1 MTISDALH
9 TAETQLRKNLRL
21 GPKEHHRPRWEA
33 EILLAEL
40 LEKDRAWIVAHGRDV
55 IPAKKHQTFRSWIT
69 RRKKHEPLAYIL
81 GDQEFYG
88 RDFIVTP
95 DTLIPRSETEMLVE
109 MAGRTPPSPSSC
121 LPAGTVA
128 RRGIGRD
135 TVIWD
140 IGTGS
145 GALAVTLAVEHP
157 DATVIASDIS
167 SKALAIAKRNAK
179 KYGVAK
185 RITFFNGS
193 LISVAVIRYLKNR
206 KGAGASLAPL
216 QQKTLII
223 TANLPYL
230 PEKDKQKLMPDVVK
244 FEPSSALFSG
254 ADGLDLIRAFMT
266 HLAIAQHEWK
276 FDHIQAL
283 FEFDPSQTKKLLK
296 LSKQLFP
303 DATITVYKDFAKR
316 DRVLEIL
323 I

>member
-1 MTISDALH
+1 MTINNVLQR
-9 TAETQLRKNLRL
+9 AEIQLRDNLKL
-21 GPKEHHRPRWEA
+21 SPKEHHRPRWEA

-40 LEKDRAWIVAHGRDV
+40 HQKDRAWILAHGTDS
-55 IPAKKHQTFRSWIT
+55 ISAKAHRTFRAWIT

-88 RDFIVTP
+88 RSFKVTP
-95 DTLIPRSETEMLVE
+95 DTLIPRPETEMLVE
-109 MAGRTPPSPSSC
+109 MAGRTSPNLSF
-121 LPAGTVA
+121 V
-128 RRGIGRD
+128 RRGIGRQA
-135 TVIWD
+135 VIWD
-140 IGTGS
+140 VGTGS
-145 GALAVTLAVEHP
+145 GALAVTLALEHP

-167 SKALAIAKRNAK
+167 SKALTIAKRNAK
-179 KYGVAK
+179 TYGVGK
-185 RITFFNGS
+185 RITFFTGS
-193 LISVAVIRYLKNR
+193 LISPAVHRHLKQLT
-206 KGAGASLAPL
+206 KIKQS
-216 QQKTLII
+216 TLII

-254 ADGLDLIRAFMT
+254 VDGLDLIRAFIT

-276 FDHIQAL
+276 FDHVQAL

-296 LSKQLFP
+296 LAKGLFP
-303 DATITVYKDFAKR
+303 NATVTVYKDFAKR